1 MRKNFK
7 FITLMLALTLGL
19 VTAAFGQRTTGDIEG
34 TITDPTGAVVPN
46 VSVTVAST
54 GDSGFKRTVQA
65 NADGF
70 FRVQQVPPGVYSVST
85 GAISGFGATERKV
98 SVAVDATA
106 AVNIT
111 LAVGGGN
118 TVVDVT
124 GGDSAPIDVGGS
136 KVSTV
141 VAFGAVPWIN
151 TPSPDMLPSN
161 TSRASSRL
169 PSVAERPHVRKFG
182 TYCRSR
188 ASPSSV
194 CTPRLLPTSSCH
206 SSTTTQRSD

>member
-7 FITLMLALTLGL
+7 FITLMLALTLSL

-46 VSVTVAST
+46 VSVTVSST

-70 FRVQQVPPGVYSVST
+70 FRVQQIPPGMYSVST

-136 KVSTV
+136 KVSST
-141 VAFGAVPWIN
+141 ISSLSR
-151 TPSPDMLPSN
+151 TSHLPIKKRMNHS
-161 TSRASSRL
+161 AL
-169 PSVAERPHVRKFG
+169 L
-182 TYCRSR
+182 RSYR
-188 ASPSSV
+188 RSFTKS
-194 CTPRLLPTSSCH
+194 
-206 SSTTTQRSD
+206 SSTIQNE

>member
-7 FITLMLALTLGL
+7 FITLMLALTLSL

-46 VSVTVAST
+46 VSVTVSST

-70 FRVQQVPPGVYSVST
+70 FRVQQIPPGMYSVST

-136 KVSTV
+136 KVS
-141 VAFGAVPWIN
+141 
-151 TPSPDMLPSN
+151 
-161 TSRASSRL
+161 
-169 PSVAERPHVRKFG
+169 
-182 TYCRSR
+182 
-188 ASPSSV
+188 
-194 CTPRLLPTSSCH
+194 
-206 SSTTTQRSD
+206 STISMRC